1 MKTQK
6 IMEEFCTKENYESA
20 TIARIMKRF
29 SDFDNAIEK
38 AEADGEL
45 IKSEFKNITERLGYL
60 WDEVKSRL
68 IWSIRPRVSFENESD
83 LDAAMSDTPYSRT
96 GFNKYHRNL
105 VAQLKSPE
113 GEKDNSISAAKQI
126 VEIMEE
132 FIELNNRV
140 NNVKDLIVAKKS
152 DVVAKNKAK
161 EDESAK
167 RASHKDTVKTRNYLT
182 AMLENEKEN
191 LINSLI
197 DINQKKADRKIEFAK
212 EKSGVPEGFE
222 HKRTTIHGRTSYVPP
237 TFSLGELRSIAT
249 DENPFEHDY
258 SNRSA
263 IVNIAPI
270 NVIADRV
277 KNESTNQA
285 NFLIDEYVHRVTEKL
300 GYFFEKKSQDESLKG
315 LEKLSI
321 ELLGNIDAKLR
332 VLFHDKSQFDLHTQT
347 IWASNPKSDG
357 YHVKVQTRFTNALKP
372 DGSKVKSPSEKRVQD
387 ELAM

>member
-6 IMEEFCTKENYESA
+6 IMEEFCTKESYESA

-140 NNVKDLIVAKKS
+140 NKVKDLIVAKKS

-182 AMLENEKEN
+182 TMLENEKES

-197 DINQKKADRKIEFAK
+197 DINEKKADRKIEFAK
-212 EKSGVPEGFE
+212 EKSGVAEGFE
-222 HKRTTIHGRTSYVPP
+222 HKRTIVHGRTSYVPP

-263 IVNIAPI
+263 IVNIAPA
-270 NVIADRV
+270 NVIAERV
-277 KNESTNQA
+277 KNESIKQA

-347 IWASNPKSDG
+347 IWAANPKSDG